1 MPPQGARGFAA
12 PGVLRRAGRFF
23 LDAPGN
29 RGSFVCFLALLL
41 LGALPGAGENIPEPA
56 GPADIAETASLAA
69 FADPARIWGPGPEGI
84 IEEAFRLCFRTRIL
98 DGKVMT
104 IRMPFA
110 QNDERD
116 KLTDQGWEFLE
127 GGKGDPEFLWRAID
141 AVLGSDDFQA
151 YTRTLGDGREQVI
164 IFDIPGQSWASS
176 RDLFDIARMKAGAYR
191 GLPHRPFVL
200 VNGRGIEETDV
211 YNYLYCVGLAGMD
224 CSGFVWHVLSHLAR
238 AGGLDLGRSLSRT
251 LGVRDGKA
259 PSRYAGTA
267 FYNSKSSQIIPVDD
281 KIALLRPGDIL
292 LFRGYDGEMSHS
304 AVIQSVDLRNGVIRY
319 LQCTDEAPLAE
330 RGVHESFIYFD
341 PREPQISLGDPSLN
355 WTQKRYAPFP
365 GEKVSPFSDDGGRYR
380 AFPELGGG
388 RVVRL
393 RPLVPVLEKLGGG
406 E

>member
-1 MPPQGARGFAA
+1 
-12 PGVLRRAGRFF
+12 
-23 LDAPGN
+23 
-29 RGSFVCFLALLL
+29 
-41 LGALPGAGENIPEPA
+41 
-56 GPADIAETASLAA
+56 
-69 FADPARIWGPGPEGI
+69 
-84 IEEAFRLCFRTRIL
+84 
-98 DGKVMT
+98 MT

-127 GGKGDPEFLWRAID
+127 GGKGDPEILWRAIE
-141 AVLGSDDFQA
+141 AVLSSEDFQA
-151 YTRTLGDGREQVI
+151 YTRALGDGREQVI
-164 IFDIPGQSWASS
+164 IFDIPGQSWTSS

-191 GLPHRPFVL
+191 GLPHRPFVFAK
-200 VNGRGIEETDV
+200 GRGIEESDV

-224 CSGFVWHVLSHLAR
+224 CSGFVWHVLSRLAK
-238 AGGLDLGRSLSRT
+238 AGGLDLGRSLSRA
-251 LGVRDGKA
+251 LGVRDGNA

-330 RGVHESFIYFD
+330 RGVHESFIYFN
-341 PREPQISLGDPSLN
+341 PRDPQISLGDPSLN

-365 GEKVSPFSDDGGRYR
+365 GEKESPFSDDGGRYR

-393 RPLVPVLEKLGGG
+393 RPLVPVLERLGGR

>member
-1 MPPQGARGFAA
+1 LRG
-12 PGVLRRAGRFF
+12 AGRRIQGLHGAVPKTPRPPGFF
-23 LDAPGN
+23 LI
-29 RGSFVCFLALLL
+29 LLL
-41 LGALPGAGENIPEPA
+41 FGLLPRDGRAENDPNPASPA
-56 GPADIAETASLAA
+56 GDAVETANLAA

-98 DGKVMT
+98 DGKIMT

-116 KLTDQGWEFLE
+116 KLVDQRWEFLE
-127 GGKGDPEFLWRAID
+127 GGKGDPEFLWRAIED
-141 AVLGSDDFQA
+141 ILASSDFQA
-151 YTRTLGDGREQVI
+151 YTRSLGDGREQVI
-164 IFDIPGQSWASS
+164 IFDIPSQNWTVS

-200 VNGRGIEETDV
+200 VNGRGIEEADV

-224 CSGFVWHVLSHLAR
+224 CSGFVWHVLSHLAK
-238 AGGLDLGRSLSRT
+238 AGDLDLGRSLSRT
-251 LGVRDGKA
+251 LGVRDGNA

-304 AVIQSVDLRNGVIRY
+304 AVIQSVDPQNGIIRY

-341 PREPQISLGDPSLN
+341 PGNPRISLGDPSLN

-365 GEKVSPFSDDGGRYR
+365 GEKESPFSDDGERYR

-393 RPLVPVLEKLGGG
+393 RPLVPVLEKLNR
-406 E
+406 EK